1 MNNFFNWTMTYRRD
15 SDFYRPYGRVV
26 KVKINQINVR
36 ILEVRENR
44 VNNVRILEGRE
55 NRVNNIF
62 SITNNYKLTT
72 GINIKFLPKLGLP
85 SFYS

>member
-1 MNNFFNWTMTYRRD
+1 MESAQYLYMDIAPMNNFFNWTMTYRRD

-26 KVKINQINVR
+26 KVKINEI
-36 ILEVRENR
+36 
-44 VNNVRILEGRE
+44 NVRILEGRE

>member
-26 KVKINQINVR
+26 KVKINEI
-36 ILEVRENR
+36 
-44 VNNVRILEGRE
+44 NVRILEGRE

>member
-15 SDFYRPYGRVV
+15 SDFFRPYGRVV
-26 KVKINQINVR
+26 KVKINKINVS
-36 ILEVRENR
+36 ILKV
-44 VNNVRILEGRE
+44 RE

-72 GINIKFLPKLGLP
+72 GR
-85 SFYS
+85 